1 VKKKYRQTPWLW
13 LKLFSYLLLVLS
25 LLFKCVRSVF
35 ENAYIDRAKTGKE
48 SELYTLIQ
56 RAVHTPF
63 ILCEN
68 LYLGELY
75 GYLIGTQ
82 INCFEANSHNMSET
96 K

>member
-1 VKKKYRQTPWLW
+1 M
-13 LKLFSYLLLVLS
+13 
-25 LLFKCVRSVF
+25 RSVL
-35 ENAYIDRAKTGKE
+35 ENAYIDRVKTGQE

-63 ILCEN
+63 ILSEI

-82 INCFEANSHNMSET
+82 INCFEANSSTMSEIMLISSCLFYGASPYIHSVELQDET
-96 K
+96 DR